1 MNLLFLFAAFILP
14 LLSTSQTWSYTAAG
28 CNITTISNSVT
39 INGPVDINTSPLN
52 PFEDPTLSGSND
64 TAWEHWCFDGVSSD
78 GLSGLAITFSHDP
91 NYIPS
96 NSSFLHVEISAVFP
110 DGTTYSNT
118 FFVSSAVISR
128 CDSLTSGFWLDS
140 EQSYEFAFAVANDY
154 STANISL
161 NSPEMSGTFSLTS
174 TSQPHYPTGD
184 IYPSST
190 ASTALAPLI
199 YWTESI
205 PGGTVTASLDI
216 NGTSFSL
223 AGSGGHDRTFSPY
236 SWDYTVTQWY
246 RTRFICGPYI
256 GVFWVWISAI
266 DSQQYLSAFL
276 SQNGTSIFSTTIGA
290 TIPDEPPSGGQYAEL
305 FLDFDDDLGDGFDS
319 GVHGSFGDNS
329 TGLLLYF
336 YEADGRNWSFNIQH
350 SNVEF
355 ETLAG
360 ANFEYSRFENT
371 ATGGEAGG
379 DDWNGVAVSDQ
390 VFVLVNEPLP

>member
-14 LLSTSQTWSYTAAG
+14 LLSTSQIWSYTATG
-28 CNITTISNSVT
+28 CNITTLSNSST
-39 INGPVDINTSPLN
+39 IKGPVDINTSPLN
-52 PFEDPTLSGSND
+52 PFENPTLSGSND
-64 TAWEHWCFDGVSSD
+64 TAWDHWYFDGVSSD
-78 GLSGLAITFSHDP
+78 GLSGLTITFSHDP

-110 DGTTYSNT
+110 DGTTYSNSL
-118 FFVSSAVISR
+118 FVSSAVISR

-140 EQSYEFAFAVANDY
+140 EQGYEFAFAVANDY

-161 NSPEMSGTFSLTS
+161 NSPELSGTFSLTS
-174 TSQPHYPTGD
+174 ASQPHYPTGD
-184 IYPSST
+184 IYPSFT
-190 ASTALAPLI
+190 ASTGLAPMI

-205 PGGTVTASLDI
+205 PGCTVTASLDI

-223 AGSGGHDRTFSPY
+223 SGYGGHDRTFSPY
-236 SWDYTVTQWY
+236 PWDYTVTQWY
-246 RTRFICGPYI
+246 WTRFICGPYI
-256 GVFWVWISAI
+256 GVFWVWISAL
-266 DSQQYLSAFL
+266 DSQQYTSAFL

-305 FLDFDDDLGDGFDS
+305 FLDFDDDLGDGFDT

-329 TGLLLYF
+329 TGLLIYF

-355 ETLAG
+355 ETMKG
-360 ANFEYSRFENT
+360 ENFEYSCFANT

-379 DDWNGVAVSDQ
+379 DDWEGVAVSDQ
-390 VFVLVNEPLP
+390 AFVLVNEPLL